1 MQEET
6 TVLGVPCLTLR
17 STTER
22 PITIEQ
28 GTNRL
33 VPVRSRAAILAA
45 FEESTTGAFVHRRP
59 EGWDGRA
66 AERTAAAIHARLEID

>member
-1 MQEET
+1 MT
-6 TVLGVPCLTLR
+6 RPRIR

-45 FEESTTGAFVHRRP
+45 FEESTTGAFVPRRP
-59 EGWDGRA
+59 QGRDGRA
-66 AERTAAAIHARLEID
+66 AERIAAAIHARPGID